1 MLQSIKKLTQK
12 NRSSQKLSQPNLSK
26 SCLRILK
33 WKHQFKMLTNKT
45 RNHLQK
51 SVMMERTAK
60 AWAPEKEQLKWV
72 CKKWKNKLVPKNQTF
87 QNRSWNKKSN
97 QRLRRRKS
105 RKEANPRTRK
115 QARQAKSQATKQPK
129 RLEQR
134 RERLSNEKIHLLN
147 LVRLKDDWFN
157 SYFLWS

>member
-33 WKHQFKMLTNKT
+33 WKHQFKMLTHKT

-60 AWAPEKEQLKWV
+60 AWAPEKGQLKWV
-72 CKKWKNKLVPKNQTF
+72 CKKWKNKLAPKNQTF
-87 QNRSWNKKSN
+87 QNQSWNQKSN
-97 QRLRRRKS
+97 QRLKRRKS
-105 RKEANPRTRK
+105 RKHSASRKTQHPVEWVVFFCGAPDHKRPSPEHPISRKPRYNGFWGRTG
-115 QARQAKSQATKQPK
+115 P
-129 RLEQR
+129 
-134 RERLSNEKIHLLN
+134 LN
-147 LVRLKDDWFN
+147 SGRAVI
-157 SYFLWS
+157 